1 MPTIQRPQ
9 CEIFYEETG
18 SGPAIIFAHGAGG
31 NHLSWWQQAPLFARA
46 YRCVAFDHRGWGRSI
61 PSGGPGPAAFVD
73 DLVGLMDE
81 LRIDRAALV
90 AQSMGGWT
98 CLGAAL
104 QAPQRVAA
112 LVMADTVGGLMTEE
126 MQEPWARARR
136 LVEGQ
141 GLGSLAYDSSLRERD
156 PALAFLYDE
165 IMAMNPPRD
174 PELIGALGQ
183 LAPDPNAVAALPMP
197 ILWIVGGNDPLIPPV
212 VVRAAQAHVA
222 GSQYYEI
229 PATGHSVY
237 FERAAAFN
245 GQLSRFLVDAGWG
258 NGLSGIAPGV

>member
-1 MPTIQRPQ
+1 MPTLSRPN
-9 CEIFYEETG
+9 CDIFYEETG

-31 NHLSWWQQAPLFARA
+31 NHLSWWQQVPVFARS

-61 PSGGPGPAAFVD
+61 PSGGPGRAAFVD
-73 DLVGLMDE
+73 DLLALMDE

-90 AQSMGGWT
+90 AQSMGGWS
-98 CLGAAL
+98 CLGAAI
-104 QAPQRVAA
+104 QAPERVSA
-112 LVMADTVGGLMTEE
+112 LVMADTMGGLMTEE
-126 MQEPWARARR
+126 IRELWEETRR
-136 LVEGQ
+136 LVEAQ
-141 GLGSLAYDSSLRERD
+141 GLGSLAYDQSLKERD

-174 PELIGALGQ
+174 PDLVDSLNE
-183 LAPDPNAVAALPMP
+183 LAPDPDAVASLSMP
-197 ILWIVGGNDPLIPPV
+197 VLWVVGGNDPLTSPAII
-212 VVRAAQAHVA
+212 RAAHAHVP

-237 FERAAAFN
+237 FERAQEFN

-258 NGLSGIAPGV
+258 AGI

>member
-1 MPTIQRPQ
+1 MPMLERPN
-9 CEIFYEETG
+9 CDIFYEETG

-31 NHLSWWQQAPLFARA
+31 NHLSWWQQVPVFARS

-61 PSGGPGPAAFVD
+61 PSGGPGPAAFVE
-73 DLVGLMDE
+73 DLIALMDE
-81 LRIDRAALV
+81 LRIDQAALV

-112 LVMADTVGGLMTEE
+112 LVMADTVGGLMTDEIRG
-126 MQEPWARARR
+126 PWEAARK
-136 LVEGQ
+136 LVAGQ
-141 GLGSLAYDSSLRERD
+141 GLGVLAYDQSLRKRD

-174 PELIGALGQ
+174 PALMGVLSE
-183 LAPDPNAVAALPMP
+183 LAPDSDAVAELAMP
-197 ILWIVGGNDPLIPPV
+197 ILWVVGGNDPLIPPV
-212 VVRAAQAHVA
+212 VMRAAQAHVS

-237 FERAAAFN
+237 FERAAEFN
-245 GQLSRFLVDAGWG
+245 VQLSRFLADAGWG
-258 NGLSGIAPGV
+258 SGI

>member
-1 MPTIQRPQ
+1 MPFLERPN
-9 CEIFYEETG
+9 CEIFFEETG

-31 NHLSWWQQAPLFARA
+31 NHLSWWQQVPVFASS

-61 PSGGPGPAAFVD
+61 PTGGPGPAAFVD
-73 DLVGLMDE
+73 DLIALLDE
-81 LRIDRAALV
+81 LRIERAALV

-104 QAPQRVAA
+104 QAPERVAA
-112 LVMADTVGGLMTEE
+112 LVMADTAGGLMTDAIRGPWEE
-126 MQEPWARARR
+126 ARNRT
-136 LVEGQ
+136 EGQ
-141 GLGSLAYDSSLRERD
+141 GLDVLAYDQSLRQRD

-174 PELIGALGQ
+174 PALRDLLSELG
-183 LAPDPNAVAALPMP
+183 PDPDAVGNLPMP
-197 ILWIVGGNDPLIPPV
+197 VLWVVGGNDPLIPPLV
-212 VVRAAQAHVA
+212 MRAAHDHVP
-222 GSQYYEI
+222 GSQYFEV

-237 FERAAAFN
+237 FERAAEFN

-258 NGLSGIAPGV
+258 NGISAGARD

>member
-1 MPTIQRPQ
+1 MPTLERPN
-9 CEIFYEETG
+9 CDIYYEETG

-31 NHLSWWQQAPLFARA
+31 NHLSWWQQIPLFAKS

-61 PSGGPGPAAFVD
+61 PTGGQGRAAFVD
-73 DLVGLMDE
+73 DLLALMDE
-81 LRIDRAALV
+81 LRVDRAALV

-104 QAPQRVAA
+104 QAPERVSA
-112 LVMADTVGGLMTEE
+112 LVMADTMGGLMTEE
-126 MQEPWARARR
+126 IRGLWAETRR
-136 LVEGQ
+136 LVEAQ
-141 GLGSLAYDSSLRERD
+141 GLGSLAYDQSLKERD

-174 PELIGALGQ
+174 PNLVDSMNE
-183 LAPDPNAVAALPMP
+183 LAPDPDAVANLSLPL
-197 ILWIVGGNDPLIPPV
+197 LWVVGGNDPLTSPAII
-212 VVRAAQAHVA
+212 RAAHAHVP

-237 FERAAAFN
+237 FERAEEFN
-245 GQLSRFLVDAGWG
+245 GQLNRFLVDAGWG
-258 NGLSGIAPGV
+258 NGI

>member
-1 MPTIQRPQ
+1 MPTLERPN
-9 CEIFYEETG
+9 CDIFYEETG

-31 NHLSWWQQAPLFARA
+31 NHLSWWQQVPVFAQS

-61 PSGGPGPAAFVD
+61 PSGGSGRAAFVD
-73 DLVGLMDE
+73 DLIALMDE

-98 CLGAAL
+98 CLGAAI
-104 QAPQRVAA
+104 QEPERVAA
-112 LVMADTVGGLMTEE
+112 LVMADTMGGLMTEE
-126 MQEPWARARR
+126 IRGLWEQTRR
-136 LVEGQ
+136 LVEAQ
-141 GLGSLAYDSSLRERD
+141 GLGSLAYDQSLKQRD

-174 PELIGALGQ
+174 PDLADSLAE
-183 LAPDPNAVAALPMP
+183 LAPEPDAVANLSMP
-197 ILWIVGGNDPLIPPV
+197 VLWIVGGNDPLTSPAII
-212 VVRAAQAHVA
+212 RAAHAHVP
-222 GSQYYEI
+222 GSEYYEI

-237 FERAAAFN
+237 FERAAEFN

-258 NGLSGIAPGV
+258 NGI